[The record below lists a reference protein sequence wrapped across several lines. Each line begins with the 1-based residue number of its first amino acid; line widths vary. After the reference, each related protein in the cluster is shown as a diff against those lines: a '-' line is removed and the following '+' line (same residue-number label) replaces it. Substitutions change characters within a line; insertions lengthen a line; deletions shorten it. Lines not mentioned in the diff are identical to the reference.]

1 MANSNNMADEA
12 PEYLTK
18 NTIGI
23 IGCGH
28 IGRTF
33 AEQMVDHGFPRDA
46 LRVSY
51 GGKASTLENIKC
63 AGLAENI
70 TGNEEIC
77 QKSTITFIAVR
88 PQAFEDLKGLSFN
101 DQSLVVSCMAGI
113 SRASLKRAFGVD
125 VCRIMPSGPDTIRE
139 KKGIVAVYPHN
150 DLLVSVLSHT
160 GLRVY
165 EISDE
170 EMMHFF
176 TVGVCL
182 PAALLAAEML
192 GLSAGHAIDAIVE
205 DYPDFKEIHHWA
217 KRALPALSSDLEREE
232 YISRMST
239 KGGITEAIIDS
250 LRSGST
256 FLDALRR
263 GIEKSREISVSMSR

>member
-1 MANSNNMADEA
+1 MAGEG
-12 PEYLTK
+12 PEHPRES
-18 NTIGI
+18 TIGI

-28 IGRTF
+28 IGMTF
-33 AEQMVDHGFPRDA
+33 AEQIIGHGFQRDA

-51 GGKASTLENIKC
+51 GGRASTLEKIRM

-70 TGNEEIC
+70 SGNDEIC
-77 QKSTITFIAVR
+77 QNSAITFIAVR
-88 PQAFEDLKGLSFN
+88 PQSFEDLKDLSFN

-113 SRASLKRAFGVD
+113 SIASLRKALGVD
-125 VCRIMPSGPDTIRE
+125 VCRIMPSGPDTIKE

-150 DLLVSVLSHT
+150 DLLVSVLSYT
-160 GLRVY
+160 GLKVY
-165 EISDE
+165 ELPGE

-182 PAALLAAEML
+182 PAALLAAEMI
-192 GLSAGHAIDAIVE
+192 GVGTGNAIDAIAVE
-205 DYPDFKEIHHWA
+205 YPDFREIYSWA
-217 KRALPALSSDLEREE
+217 KDALPALSSDLEREE
-232 YISRMST
+232 YIRRMST
-239 KGGITEAIIDS
+239 KGGITESIVES

-263 GIEKSREISVSMSR
+263 GIARSREISICMSQ

>member
-1 MANSNNMADEA
+1 MAGEG

-18 NTIGI
+18 NAVGI

-33 AEQMVDHGFPRDA
+33 AEQIIDHGFPRDA

-51 GGKASTLENIKC
+51 GGRASTLEKIKM
-63 AGLAENI
+63 AGLAQNI
-70 TGNEEIC
+70 SGNQEIC
-77 QKSTITFIAVR
+77 RSSDITFISVR

-113 SRASLKRAFGVD
+113 SRASLEKALGIEVH
-125 VCRIMPSGPDTIRE
+125 RIMPSGPDTIKE
-139 KKGIVAVYPHN
+139 KKGIVAVYPHS
-150 DLLVSVLSHT
+150 DLLASVLSHM
-160 GLRVY
+160 GMRVY
-165 EISDE
+165 ELSDE

-182 PAALLAAEML
+182 PAALLVAGMKE
-192 GLSAGHAIDAIVE
+192 LSAGPAIDAIVE
-205 DYPDFKEIHHWA
+205 EYPDFREIYSWA
-217 KRALPALSSDLEREE
+217 KDVMPVLDSDLEREE
-232 YISRMST
+232 YIRRMST
-239 KGGITEAIIDS
+239 KGGITEAIVES

-256 FLDALRR
+256 FLDALRS
-263 GIEKSREISVSMSR
+263 GIARSREISVSMSR